1 MSTGLARI
9 TPEAER
15 EIGESIAVCA
25 SRVPAVTTTAGF
37 DIATADLTNV
47 KARQR
52 RLEELRKSITGPLV
66 EARRAVD
73 ALFEKPRTLLVQ
85 REAELKSSLAGYME
99 KKRAAEEAEREIGE
113 SIAVCA
119 AHVPAVATAAQFDT
133 ATADLTDV
141 KSRQKR
147 LEELRKT
154 ITGPLVEAK
163 KAVDALF
170 EKPRSL
176 LAQREAE
183 LKASLAGYM
192 EKKRAAE
199 EAERQKKQAEAE
211 AKAKAE
217 RERLEAEARRQREAA
232 ERERRKAEEAQR
244 RLDAERRAREEAERR
259 AESERLRAAEAELAR
274 KRGEER
280 ERLRIQ
286 QEKEA
291 AERKARQE
299 TQEAERRAREA
310 ARLAEIREREAKAR
324 AESEAAMARAELTV
338 AEKVE
343 VRQRFDRSKGV
354 SIRKVWTY
362 RVVSFAR
369 LPDEYKLP
377 NEKKLGELARAS
389 GPVAAVPGVEFF
401 EESCVAAKAAV

>member
-1 MSTGLARI
+1 MSTSLARI

-25 SRVPAVTTTAGF
+25 AHVPAVTTAAG
-37 DIATADLTNV
+37 
-47 KARQR
+47 
-52 RLEELRKSITGPLV
+52 
-66 EARRAVD
+66 
-73 ALFEKPRTLLVQ
+73 
-85 REAELKSSLAGYME
+85 
-99 KKRAAEEAEREIGE
+99 
-113 SIAVCA
+113 
-119 AHVPAVATAAQFDT
+119 FDT

-141 KSRQKR
+141 KGRQKR

-176 LAQREAE
+176 LEQREGE

-199 EAERQKKQAEAE
+199 EAERQRKQAEAE

-217 RERLEAEARRQREAA
+217 RERLEAEARKQREAA
-232 ERERRKAEEAQR
+232 ERERRKAEEAQLK
-244 RLDAERRAREEAERR
+244 LDAERRAREEAERR
-259 AESERLRAAEAELAR
+259 AEFERRRAAEAELAR

-299 TQEAERRAREA
+299 KQEAERRTREE
-310 ARLAEIREREAKAR
+310 ARLAEIRERETKAR
-324 AESEAAMARAELTV
+324 AESEAAKARAELTV

-362 RVVSFAR
+362 VVEDFAS
-369 LPDEYKLP
+369 LPDIYKLP
-377 NEKKLGELARAS
+377 NTAALEKHAKANGDS
-389 GPVAAVPGVEFF
+389 VPVPGVRFF
-401 EESCVAAKAAV
+401 QENSVSAKAAS